1 MSGAEP
7 SQHRGSGAVRARH
20 AQPAPAAPDPLP
32 SPAVDSHCHLDLLEA
47 EVADVVAQA
56 AAAGVTRLLTVGV
69 DAASSRWQAAA
80 AAAHD
85 PVWAAVAIHPNDVA
99 AAAPGDLDEIAGLA
113 ALPQVRAVGESGLD
127 HFRTES
133 AGWPAQEAALRAHAE
148 IATRVGKPLVVHDR
162 DAHADLL
169 RVLDDCARPPAVVVH
184 CFSGDEFFAA
194 ECLRRG
200 FVLSFAGTVT
210 FASAHAVRA
219 AARTVPGSQL
229 LAETDAPFLTPT
241 PHRGAANTPAQVA
254 RTLRALA
261 LVRDQPLDVVCAA
274 TSATAERLFGPFS
287 G

>member
-1 MSGAEP
+1 MSGAGTP
-7 SQHRGSGAVRARH
+7 AYRGSGALRARH

-32 SPAVDSHCHLDLLEA
+32 SPAVDSHCHLDLLAA

-69 DAASSRWQAAA
+69 DAATSRWQAAT

-85 PVWAAVAIHPNDVA
+85 AVWAAVAIHPNDVA
-99 AAAPGDLDEIAGLA
+99 DAAPGDLDEIAGLA

-127 HFRTES
+127 HFRTEPP
-133 AGWPAQEAALRAHAE
+133 GWPAQEEALRAHAE

-169 RVLDDCARPPAVVVH
+169 RVLDDCPRPPAVVVH
-184 CFSGDEFFAA
+184 CFSGDELFAA
-194 ECLRRG
+194 DCARRG
-200 FVLSFAGTVT
+200 FVLSFAGTLT

-229 LAETDAPFLTPT
+229 LVETDAPFLTPT

-261 LVRDQPLDVVCAA
+261 QLRDQPLEVLCAT